1 MTTKTCG
8 CSTESCG
15 CCEGVQKLTPAPT
28 ANRPGLPAL
37 SYRVGT
43 HGAFFE
49 SMKARLS
56 SLTLEAPGADGQTLE
71 TFQPLTGLTSR
82 DPGDPAIAL
91 LDSWS
96 VVGDVLTFY
105 QERIANEG
113 YLRTATER
121 RSVLEL
127 ARLVGYTLRPGV
139 ASTVY
144 FAYTLEDKQLD
155 PVEIPVGARAQSI
168 PGPDELPQ
176 SFETSENWITRSE
189 WNNLQVRQHKPQK
202 ITLRNALGLE
212 TIYVAGANTNLKAGD
227 LLLLVFNSQ
236 GAPSIA
242 RTVREAEG
250 QFAQQRTA
258 IHLHP
263 VAPLTVA
270 AAPFLFH
277 LVQRMNVLVSPA
289 SSGASGATRR
299 AAERAS
305 ELLADAF
312 LHQSSDAANWAGD
325 ILNSADGAIDPP
337 VEAAIAQF
345 AQDVADAA
353 AALDKPLPPVATSPE
368 KFVTDLLKARKVQ
381 PANTFQLPRKLSSAF
396 QQGSDASPQLLLTF
410 APALRET
417 YYKAW
422 ENATVS
428 VAKPPPDV
436 IDPDAPLRGLFAF
449 RVSAGLFRPSVAQET
464 TIAKGVVTQSAWKI
478 DGNEDKSALYLDQ
491 AQESILPGSY
501 VLIQKNGEERLVRQV
516 VNVQTAP
523 RTAYGINTKTTQLQ
537 LKTSWWGAEKEADPV
552 GTLQT
557 TSVHAQSEELTLI
570 EEPITSPV
578 TGQEIELA
586 ALIKELTSGRW
597 VIFSGERADI
607 PGVSG
612 VLASELHMISGLRHD
627 YDPNLPDDKTH
638 TTLILATETAFS
650 YKRETLTIFGNVVKA
665 THGETRKETLGGGD
679 GSQPFQSFT
688 LKQPPLTFVPA
699 PTPDGV
705 ESTLK
710 VYVNDVEWHET
721 DTIAGLGPKDRRFT
735 TKTNDDAVTTVVF
748 GDGKQGSRLPSG
760 VENVKA
766 VYRNGI
772 GKAGNVRGEQIS
784 LLNTKPLGVK
794 SVINPLPASGGAD
807 KESRDQARENAP
819 LAVTALDRLVGL
831 QDYTDFVRTFAG
843 IAKVDARRL
852 TNGRQQIVHVTIA
865 GADDI
870 PIDST
875 SDLYRNLL
883 LALRKYGDEA
893 LPVKVEM
900 RELIALVLSANVQ
913 LAPDYLWEP
922 VALAVRTAL
931 LAAFGF
937 DKRAL
942 AQPALLCEVM
952 SVIQNV
958 EGVAYVDVDAFGGI
972 PEKKPETDAKG
983 KPTGARRLL
992 TLDEL
997 AQTAREIVAAPE
1009 AIRKNKPAL
1018 PGNRVDAAVAGFNGS
1033 LHPAQLAIFTP
1044 AVPDTLILNQ
1054 IP

>member
-1 MTTKTCG
+1 
-8 CSTESCG
+8 
-15 CCEGVQKLTPAPT
+15 
-28 ANRPGLPAL
+28 
-37 SYRVGT
+37 
-43 HGAFFE
+43 
-49 SMKARLS
+49 
-56 SLTLEAPGADGQTLE
+56 
-71 TFQPLTGLTSR
+71 
-82 DPGDPAIAL
+82 
-91 LDSWS
+91 
-96 VVGDVLTFY
+96 
-105 QERIANEG
+105 
-113 YLRTATER
+113 
-121 RSVLEL
+121 
-127 ARLVGYTLRPGV
+127 
-139 ASTVY
+139 
-144 FAYTLEDKQLD
+144 
-155 PVEIPVGARAQSI
+155 
-168 PGPDELPQ
+168 
-176 SFETSENWITRSE
+176 
-189 WNNLQVRQHKPQK
+189 
-202 ITLRNALGLE
+202 
-212 TIYVAGANTNLKAGD
+212 
-227 LLLLVFNSQ
+227 
-236 GAPSIA
+236 
-242 RTVREAEG
+242 
-250 QFAQQRTA
+250 
-258 IHLHP
+258 
-263 VAPLTVA
+263 
-270 AAPFLFH
+270 
-277 LVQRMNVLVSPA
+277 VLVSSA
-289 SSGASGATRR
+289 SSGATQQ

-312 LHQSSDAANWAGD
+312 LHQSSDAATWAGD
-325 ILNSADGAIDPP
+325 IINSADGAIDPP
-337 VEAAIAQF
+337 IDAEIGQF
-345 AQDVADAA
+345 AKDVADAA
-353 AALDKPLPPVATSPE
+353 VALGKPLPPVATSPE

-381 PANTFQLPRKLSSAF
+381 PANTFQLPRKLISAF

-410 APALRET
+410 APALRDT

-464 TIAKGVVTQSAWKI
+464 TIAAGVVTQSAWKL

-516 VNVQTAP
+516 ANVQTAP
-523 RTAYGINTKTTQLQ
+523 RTAYGISAKTTQLQ
-537 LKTSWWGAEKEADPV
+537 FAEEWWEKDL

-557 TSVHAQSEELTLI
+557 TFVHAQSEALTLI
-570 EEPITSPV
+570 EEPLLENV
-578 TGQEIELA
+578 GGQEIELA
-586 ALIKELTSGRW
+586 GLFKELTSGRW
-597 VIFSGERADI
+597 VILSGERADI
-607 PGVSG
+607 AGVSG
-612 VLASELHMISGLRHD
+612 VRASELHMISGLRHD

-650 YKRETLTIFGNVVKA
+650 YKRETLIIFGNVVKA
-665 THGETRKETLGGGD
+665 THGETRKETLGSGD
-679 GSQPFQSFT
+679 GRQALQSFA

-721 DTIAGLGPKDRRFT
+721 DSIAGLGPKDRRFT

-748 GDGKQGSRLPSG
+748 GDGKQSSRLPSG

-772 GKAGNVRGEQIS
+772 GKAGNVHGEQIS

-807 KESRDQARENAP
+807 KENRDQARENAP

-843 IAKVDARRL
+843 IAKADARRL

-900 RELIALVLSANVQ
+900 RELIALVLSANVR

-937 DKRAL
+937 DKRSL

-952 SVIQNV
+952 SAIQIV
-958 EGVAYVDVDAFGGI
+958 EGVAYVDIDAFGGI
-972 PEKKPETDAKG
+972 PEKKTATTTDERG
-983 KPTGARRLL
+983 NVTRERRLL

-997 AQTAREIVAAPE
+997 AQTAHEIVAPE
-1009 AIRKNKPAL
+1009 VIREKKPAL
-1018 PGNRVDAAVAGFNGS
+1018 PARRVDAAVADFAEGI

>member
-15 CCEGVQKLTPAPT
+15 CCEGVQKLTPASI

-71 TFQPLTGLTSR
+71 IFQPLGGLTSR

-91 LDSWS
+91 LDSWA

-139 ASTVY
+139 AATVY

-155 PVEIPVGARAQSI
+155 PVEIPIGARAQSI

-227 LLLLVFNSQ
+227 LLLLVF
-236 GAPSIA
+236 GPHRAPSIA

-263 VAPLTVA
+263 VAPLTVTA
-270 AAPFLFH
+270 ALFLFH
-277 LVQRMNVLVSPA
+277 LVQRMNVLVS
-289 SSGASGATRR
+289 SESSGATRR

-312 LHQSSDAANWAGD
+312 LHQSSDAASWADD
-325 ILNSADGAIDPP
+325 ILTSADGTIDPP
-337 VEAAIAQF
+337 VEAEIAQF
-345 AQDVADAA
+345 AKDVADAA
-353 AALDKPLPPVATSPE
+353 ATLGELLPPVATSPD
-368 KFVTDLLKARKVQ
+368 KFVKDLLKARKVQ
-381 PANTFQLPRKLSSAF
+381 PANTFQLPRKLISSF

-410 APALRET
+410 APALRDT

-428 VAKPPPDV
+428 VSKPPPNV

-449 RVSAGLFRPSVAQET
+449 RVSAGLFRPSVPRET
-464 TIAKGVVTQSAWKI
+464 TIDKGVVTQSDWKL

-516 VNVQTAP
+516 ANVQTAP
-523 RTAYGINTKTTQLQ
+523 RTAYGISAKTTQLQ
-537 LKTSWWGAEKEADPV
+537 FAEEWWDKDSL

-557 TSVHAQSEELTLI
+557 TFVHAQSEALTLI
-570 EEPITSPV
+570 EEPLLENV
-578 TGQEIELA
+578 GGQEIELA
-586 ALIKELTSGRW
+586 GLFKELTSGRW
-597 VIFSGERADI
+597 VILSGERADI
-607 PGVSG
+607 AGVSG
-612 VLASELHMISGLRHD
+612 VRASELHMISGLRHD

-638 TTLILATETAFS
+638 TTLILATKTAFN
-650 YKRETLTIFGNVVKA
+650 YKRETLIIFGNVVKA
-665 THGETRKETLGGGD
+665 THGETRNETLGSGD
-679 GSQPFQSFT
+679 GSQALQSFA

-699 PTPDGV
+699 STPEGLK
-705 ESTLK
+705 STLK
-710 VYVNDVEWHET
+710 VYVNDVQWHET
-721 DTIAGLGPKDRRFT
+721 DSIAGLGPKDRLFT

-748 GDGKQGSRLPSG
+748 GNGKQGSRLPSG

-772 GKAGNVRGEQIS
+772 GKGGNVRGEQIS

-831 QDYTDFVRTFAG
+831 QDYADFVRTFAG
-843 IAKVDARRL
+843 IAKADARRL

-893 LPVKVEM
+893 LPVRVEM
-900 RELIALVLSANVQ
+900 RELIALVLSANVR
-913 LAPDYLWEP
+913 LSPDYLWEP

-937 DKRAL
+937 DKRSL
-942 AQPALLCEVM
+942 GQPALLCEVM
-952 SVIQNV
+952 SAIQIV
-958 EGVAYVDVDAFGGI
+958 EGVAYVDIDAFGGI
-972 PEKKPETDAKG
+972 PEKKTAITTDERG
-983 KPTGARRLL
+983 NVTRERRLL

-997 AQTAREIVAAPE
+997 AQTAHDIVAPE
-1009 AIRKNKPAL
+1009 LIREKKPGL
-1018 PGNRVDAAVAGFNGS
+1018 PARRVDAAVADFTEGS